1 MKKAIIFDLDGTL
14 LNTDLLI
21 KKSFIHTFKKYK
33 PGYTLREEELL
44 SFLGPSLKNTFSRY
58 VEEDQV
64 DELIQYYDNQTEYN
78 PVGKPVKS
86 YILR

>member
-1 MKKAIIFDLDGTL
+1 VA
-14 LNTDLLI
+14 N
-21 KKSFIHTFKKYK
+21 
-33 PGYTLREEELL
+33 EL
-44 SFLGPSLKNTFSRY
+44 
-58 VEEDQV
+58 

>member
-33 PGYTLREEELL
+33 PGYTLSEEELL
-44 SFLGPSLKNTFSRY
+44 SFK
-58 VEEDQV
+58 DQIVV
-64 DELIQYYDNQTEYN
+64 DMWHYF
-78 PVGKPVKS
+78 
-86 YILR
+86 